1 MLLKNFGKKKLKEEP
16 LGYWEEYSYML
27 VVSDDLTQEVLDK
40 IFERVEKIDGVRIKN
55 KHSLTPLEPGKMV
68 ITYEKEDYEIGFY
81 PNDFSLPEIYI
92 NRNYFFTDDEV
103 EKLKEAKTALTIF
116 MKFGNDSKKAYHLQL
131 KIANACIPKMLGV
144 LDESAEKMLPFKWV
158 KMAAESKVVPSST
171 DLYTVQAVSGDN
183 EVWLHTHGLCRCGIT
198 ELEVLQSDKENYNN
212 HYNLISTF
220 ANYLVD
226 KKDKCHND
234 SFYIGILSNRQP
246 VVVTYRSWTE
256 SLDKFKNLDLGS
268 VRDRKNAHNSKSS
281 VIFLYKS
288 EDDEKKQKL
297 TKISEFNSLWGD
309 NPIFFLSNEET
320 FRMKALAMER
330 FCFVKEAFKD
340 KDNKI
345 SIKIGLKTDDNDD
358 ENFEHIWFEL
368 LEFKKDKFKARLLQE
383 PYNIDGIHENDE
395 RWFTVADVTDWII
408 YTKNFPINPSN
419 VYILDGNK

>member
-1 MLLKNFGKKKLKEEP
+1 MLLKSFGKRKLKEEP

-27 VVSDDLTQEVLDK
+27 VVSENLTQEELDK
-40 IFERVEKIDGVRIKN
+40 IFERVEKIDGVRVKS
-55 KHSLTPLEPGKMV
+55 KHPLTPLEPGKMV
-68 ITYEKEDYEIGFY
+68 VNYEEEDYEIGFY

-92 NRNYFFTDDEV
+92 NKNYFFSTDEV

-116 MKFGNDSKKAYHLQL
+116 MKFGSDSKKAYHLQL

-158 KMAAESKVVPSST
+158 KMTAESKVVPSST
-171 DLYTVQAVSGDN
+171 DLYTVQAVSGVN

-198 ELEVLQSDKENYNN
+198 ELEILQSDKENYNN
-212 HYNLISTF
+212 HYNLISTL
-220 ANYLVD
+220 ANYLID
-226 KKDKCHND
+226 KKGKYQND
-234 SFYIGILSNRQP
+234 GFYIGILANRQP
-246 VVVTYRSWTE
+246 IVVTYRSWTE
-256 SLDKFKNLDLGS
+256 SLDKFKKLDLGS
-268 VRDRKNAHNSKSS
+268 LRDRKNSHNSKSS

-330 FCFVKEAFKD
+330 FDFVKEAFKD

-345 SIKIGLKTDDNDD
+345 SIKIGLKVDDDG
-358 ENFEHIWFEL
+358 NFEHIWFEL
-368 LEFKKDKFKARLLQE
+368 LELKKDKFKAKLLQE
-383 PYNIDGIHENDE
+383 PYNVDGIHEGDE
-395 RWFTVADVTDWII
+395 RWFTVDDVTDWII
-408 YTKNFPINPSN
+408 YTKNFPVNPSN
-419 VYILDGNK
+419 VYILDSSK